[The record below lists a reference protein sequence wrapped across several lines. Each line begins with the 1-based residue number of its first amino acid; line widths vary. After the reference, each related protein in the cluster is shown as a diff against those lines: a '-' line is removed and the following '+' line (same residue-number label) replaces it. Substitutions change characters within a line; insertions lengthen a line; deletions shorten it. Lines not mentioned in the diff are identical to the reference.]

1 MTRTG
6 RAGST
11 PAPSTINKEKNIN
24 FSLFFYFVLSK
35 INNIMKTYKTFED
48 LKFKKYPCTFI
59 NDCKI
64 AQMNFP
70 NKYGISVMLGKQVYS
85 NGKDTYEVAVLY
97 EKHLCYTS
105 SITDDVLE
113 YQTKEEVTEIMKRIQ
128 DL

>member
-1 MTRTG
+1 
-6 RAGST
+6 
-11 PAPSTINKEKNIN
+11 
-24 FSLFFYFVLSK
+24 
-35 INNIMKTYKTFED
+35 
-48 LKFKKYPCTFI
+48 
-59 NDCKI
+59 
-64 AQMNFP
+64 MNFP